1 MSLWK
6 FGDFETEIDFTDAD
20 FLDRLE
26 NAQKKLKEEAEELP
40 KTGRNSEIVRA
51 QNACYDRFFDR
62 ILGQGASGKMF
73 SSGSLSKRL
82 DAADALKAFEDKQ
95 SEGFNSRMDQ
105 YLVNRR
111 GNRAQRR
118 DYQKKHGKRG

>member
-6 FGDFETEIDFTDAD
+6 FGDFEAEIDFTDAD

-62 ILGQGASGKMF
+62 ILGQGASRKMF
-73 SSGSLSKRL
+73 SGSSLSKRL
-82 DAADALKAFEDKQ
+82 DAADALKAFENKQ

-105 YLVNRR
+105 YRVNRR